1 MPNGR
6 NGTATQFSALP
17 IVPRHRPLSFANAK
31 VVPLVGLTWTI
42 VQGVEP
48 GIWKWT
54 VRLDEKTVRSGID
67 KTRAA
72 AVSAVERLIDRA
84 LAPNKVG
91 LPPADK
97 RPVGFSRSFVF
108 SFRI

>member
-1 MPNGR
+1 MI
-6 NGTATQFSALP
+6 ALP
-17 IVPRHRPLSFANAK
+17 DPPEETAPAGGRLRPLGIYAERQERHGHTILGICQLFPRHRPLSFANAK

-48 GIWKWT
+48 GIWKWR

-72 AVSAVERLIDRA
+72 AVSAVERRRVLLTGR
-84 LAPNKVG
+84 
-91 LPPADK
+91 
-97 RPVGFSRSFVF
+97 
-108 SFRI
+108 